1 MTDVTQAEVA
11 SEFEQHRT
19 HLTGVAYRMLGSIA
33 DAEDAVQDAWLRLQR
48 VDRSEIEDLRG
59 WLTTVTGRLCLDR
72 LRSARA
78 TREAYVGPWLPEP
91 LVTRLPDASAPDPA
105 DVAVLDE
112 SIRMALL
119 VVLEHLTPEQRV
131 AFVLHD
137 IFGVPFD
144 GVAGVLGVSTEAA
157 RQHASRAR
165 RAVHDRAPRRSA
177 PPDEHRAV
185 LEAFLAAVR
194 HGELQGLVKLLDPDV
209 VLTSDGG
216 GLVQAA
222 RRPIE
227 GADRVGRF
235 LLGIVEK
242 ARPADWAAEH
252 AIVNGEPG
260 MIGWVLPPDGGEH
273 VLVGVVTVDVG
284 ESGLVERVAL
294 VVNPEKLTHI
304 PV

>member
-1 MTDVTQAEVA
+1 MTDVTQAEIA
-11 SEFEQHRT
+11 CEFEQHRT
-19 HLTGVAYRMLGSIA
+19 HLIGVAYRMLSSIA

-72 LRSARA
+72 LR
-78 TREAYVGPWLPEP
+78 
-91 LVTRLPDASAPDPA
+91 
-105 DVAVLDE
+105 
-112 SIRMALL
+112 
-119 VVLEHLTPEQRV
+119 
-131 AFVLHD
+131 
-137 IFGVPFD
+137 VPFD
-144 GVAGVLGVSTEAA
+144 GVAGVLGVSTDAA

-165 RAVHDRAPRRSA
+165 RAVHERAPRRSA

-185 LEAFLAAVR
+185 LAAFFAAVR

-242 ARPADWAAEH
+242 ARPADWAAEL

-260 MIGWVLPPDGGEH
+260 MIGWILPPDGGEQI
-273 VLVGVVTVDVG
+273 LVGVVTVDVG
-284 ESGLVERVAL
+284 KGGLVERVAL
-294 VVNPEKLTHI
+294 VVNPEKLI
-304 PV
+304 PTSPSDIAGARTLVARPQYRS